1 MPLFNVSEYDQISIQ
16 EIEDYLSEEK
26 GYPYRLSI
34 YPDVIASGLIQIQ
47 CRPKKDSQDGLVNF
61 LRPSKHIGLVPLAPE
76 VSLWVNPKVP
86 IANIDQMAKRYGGI
100 VSKDINELRSYVS
113 TDDTAMELRKQFA
126 LSLVRLADSIVGVG
140 LLHEY
145 VREESSNGSIAGN
158 IDFSQTMKRYISRGI
173 GYQVVSNSFKKSI
186 DININR
192 LIRTALFQIAE
203 NSRYES
209 GLRAKADRISRCMS
223 DVAGISSFHQLAIAM
238 REIPLPSSRDDYAQA
253 IPLSKVLLVDDGID
267 LLSRDGALLM
277 EPLFVDMSE
286 VFERYI
292 LRILQDSLVGFRVVS
307 GNDAVNSV
315 PLFEDRYNGLL
326 ENGYEVARNAFGT
339 NKKHSAC
346 PDILIFRNATLKLVA
361 DVKYKPLQNSIAAK
375 REDVE
380 QVVTY
385 AERFGKKIAL
395 SIHPCLTSQE
405 AGLYYSGNVGEIS
418 VLCYQINLGSEN
430 LSIEEEKIASAIR
443 SLII

>member
-1 MPLFNVSEYDQISIQ
+1 MPLFSVSEYDQISIQ
-16 EIEDYLSEEK
+16 EIEDYLSKEK
-26 GYPYRLSI
+26 GYSYRLSI
-34 YPDVIASGLIQIQ
+34 YPDVIASGLIQIP
-47 CRPKKDSQDGLVNF
+47 CRPKKDTQDGLVGF

-145 VREESSNGSIAGN
+145 VREENSIGSIVGS
-158 IDFSQTMKRYISRGI
+158 IDFSQTMRRCISRGI
-173 GYQVVSNSFKKSI
+173 NYQVVSNSFKKSR

-192 LIRTALFQIAE
+192 LIRTALFQIAG
-203 NSRYES
+203 NSCYES
-209 GLRAKADRISRCMS
+209 ELRAKADRISRCMS
-223 DVAGISSFHQLAIAM
+223 DVSVISSVHQLAIAM
-238 REIPLPSSRDDYAQA
+238 QELSLPLTRGDYAQA
-253 IPLSKVLLVDDGID
+253 VPLSKVLLADDGVD

-277 EPLFVDMSE
+277 KPLFVDMSE

-292 LRILQDSLVGFRVVS
+292 LRILQESLVGFCVTS

-315 PLFEDRYNGLL
+315 PLFENRYNDLL
-326 ENGYEVARNAFGT
+326 ENGYEVVQNAFNT
-339 NKKHSAC
+339 NKKQSAC
-346 PDILIFRNATLKLVA
+346 PDILIFRNGTLKLVA

-380 QVVTY
+380 QIVTY

-405 AGLYYSGNVGEIS
+405 AGLYYSGSVGEIA

-430 LSIEEEKIASAIR
+430 LSTEEKKITSAIR
-443 SLII
+443 SLIM